1 MSIPE
6 IVDEATWREARRR
19 LLEKEKDLTAQIDRL
34 NAERRRLPM
43 VPVTKDYRFEGPDG
57 DVGLRDLFGDH
68 RQLIVQHFMFD
79 PAWDAGC
86 SSCTAMASSA
96 AHPAM
101 LDQLAG
107 RGTAFAAVSR
117 APLSK
122 LVAYREAKGWSFPW
136 VSSAGSDFNLDFH
149 VTLDPDL
156 APNSYNFR
164 DGDELIAADQEWLT
178 TYRGEQPGI
187 STFLR
192 DGDDV
197 FHTYSVYARG
207 LEVMMP
213 AYGMLDLT
221 ALGRQESWEEPAG
234 RAPAFYRHDAGVLNP
249 EVVDA

>member
-1 MSIPE
+1 MSDSATSSATTDSSSSSTSCSIPPGTRA
-6 IVDEATWREARRR
+6 VRAAPQWRA
-19 LLEKEKDLTAQIDRL
+19 
-34 NAERRRLPM
+34 LPRIR
-43 VPVTKDYRFEGPDG
+43 PCSTSS
-57 DVGLRDLFGDH
+57 
-68 RQLIVQHFMFD
+68 
-79 PAWDAGC
+79 PA
-86 SSCTAMASSA
+86 A
-96 AHPAM
+96 AP
-101 LDQLAG
+101 
-107 RGTAFAAVSR
+107 RSPPSPR

-136 VSSAGSDFNLDFH
+136 VSSAGGDFNLDFH

-178 TYRGEQPGI
+178 TYRGERPGI